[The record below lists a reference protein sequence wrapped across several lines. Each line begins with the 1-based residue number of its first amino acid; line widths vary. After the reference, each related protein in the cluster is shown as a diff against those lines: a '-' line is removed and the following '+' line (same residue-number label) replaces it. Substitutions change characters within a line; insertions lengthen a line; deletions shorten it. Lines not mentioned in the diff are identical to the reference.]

1 MTRAKWGL
9 RFLALFE
16 ATALSPIPQS
26 CRVAIADSNWH
37 AAMQQ
42 EFLALLANNTWDLVP
57 RPPHSNIET
66 GKWVF
71 KHKFKADGSLEP
83 YKARWVLRGFTQRPS
98 IVFSK
103 TFSPVVKPA
112 TVRSHNSLIGSLPW
126 LGTWAIH
133 QLDFNNAF
141 VQGSLSE
148 TVYCVQPTGFEDSA
162 HPDFV
167 SSQPLTLWSQAGPS
181 CLVQSLRLTSAS
193 TRIY

>member
-1 MTRAKWGL
+1 MVTRAKWGL

-16 ATALSPIPQS
+16 ATTLSPIPRS
-26 CRVAIADSNWH
+26 CQAAIADSNWH

-112 TVRSHNSLIGSLPW
+112 TIRTVPSLALSRGWALGLYTSLISTMLSSKAPSLR
-126 LGTWAIH
+126 LFTV
-133 QLDFNNAF
+133 F
-141 VQGSLSE
+141 SL
-148 TVYCVQPTGFEDSA
+148 GFEDSA